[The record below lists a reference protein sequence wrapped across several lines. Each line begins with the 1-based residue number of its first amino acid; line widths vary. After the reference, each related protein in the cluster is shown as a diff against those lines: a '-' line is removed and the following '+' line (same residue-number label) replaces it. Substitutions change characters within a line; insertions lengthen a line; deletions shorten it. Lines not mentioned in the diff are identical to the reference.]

1 MVGDGVNDFLVLV
14 QVDVG
19 IVIGIGIDVVV
30 EVVDVVLIKVFSFE
44 ENVIIVEF
52 KIDNFK
58 EIFFLNQFRFY
69 SIFYFIF
76 FKFKLN

>member
-30 EVVDVVLIKVFSFE
+30 EVVDVVLIKVFSFQ

-58 EIFFLNQFRFY
+58 EIFFLN
-69 SIFYFIF
+69 
-76 FKFKLN
+76 